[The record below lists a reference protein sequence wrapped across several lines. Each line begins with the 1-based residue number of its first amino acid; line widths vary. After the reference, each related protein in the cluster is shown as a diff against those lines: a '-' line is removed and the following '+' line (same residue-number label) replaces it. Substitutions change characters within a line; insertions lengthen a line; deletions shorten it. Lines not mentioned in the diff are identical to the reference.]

1 MTVRFNNLQKD
12 LKRINMKVTMGQIK
26 TIIIFFLLIP
36 FFIFALPD
44 EEVSD
49 DIEQLFNGFFREYI
63 ELSPETGASLGITEQ
78 QGIKVQ
84 NDELDDASVEALDKL
99 YKMYKKYNQ
108 WLSQYDKEE
117 LTKSQRINRDILKW
131 FLDNELKGEK
141 FKYHRYVI
149 NPMFGFHNQLTTLM
163 TEHHKIEEPL
173 GAENYIKRLMKYKV
187 KVSGL
192 LEQLAIREQK
202 GIIPPIFII
211 ETFQQVLNDFI
222 KVPYSENILFTSFK
236 RRIQNLDTIDDES
249 KEELYQKVLDALE
262 NNVYPSYI
270 EMIKHISSL
279 KEKANEKA
287 GVWNLPNG
295 DEYYEYCLHHH
306 TTTTLSPEEI
316 HKLGLEEV
324 RRIQDEI
331 KKHFETLGISGSEE
345 FGNLM
350 GTYRRIYYNRY
361 DERYFYAFNQ
371 KGERQTLKRYQAI
384 IDSMSMK
391 LPEMFSL
398 IPEAPVR
405 VERVPEFKER
415 TLGTYYQPSKLDGS
429 SGGIFYANLTYQHF
443 KPGMKTLAYHE
454 AIPGHHFQIAIEQES
469 PNFKLFKSLF
479 FFTGYGEGW
488 ALYAEKLAK
497 EHGFYGDIHSL
508 LGYLRSELFRA
519 ARLVVDTGIHY
530 KKWTRE
536 QAYQYMLYN
545 VGWSSYKEIDRY
557 IVWPGQACAYKTGE
571 LKVLELR
578 ERAKKELGEKFDIKD
593 FHTVVLK
600 HGSIP
605 LEILEQLVGDYIKGT
620 KE

>member
-1 MTVRFNNLQKD
+1 MRQVKL
-12 LKRINMKVTMGQIK
+12 L
-26 TIIIFFLLIP
+26 IIFLIFLP
-36 FFIFALPD
+36 AVIFALPN
-44 EEVSD
+44 EKAPE

-63 ELSPETGASLGITEQ
+63 ELSPETRTSLGITEQ

-84 NDELDDASVEALDKL
+84 NDELDDVSDEALDKL
-99 YKMYKKYNQ
+99 YNMYKKYSD
-108 WLSQYDKEE
+108 WLSQYDREE
-117 LTKSQRINRDILKW
+117 LSSSQRINSDIIKW
-131 FLDNELKGEK
+131 FLDNEIKGGN
-141 FKYHRYVI
+141 FKYHKYIV
-149 NPMFGFHNQLTTLM
+149 NSMFGFHNQLTTLM

-173 GAENYIKRLMKYKV
+173 DAENYIKRLMKYKV

-236 RRIQNLDTIDDES
+236 RRIQNLNTIDDES

-262 NNVYPSYI
+262 NNVYPSYL
-270 EMIKHISSL
+270 EMSKHISSL

-287 GVWNLPNG
+287 GVWKLPNG
-295 DEYYEYCLHHH
+295 DEYYESCLHRH

-316 HKLGLEEV
+316 HNLGLKEV
-324 RRIQDEI
+324 NRIQGEI
-331 KKHFETLGISGSEE
+331 KTHFETLEISGSEK
-345 FGNLM
+345 FSDLM
-350 GTYRRIYYNRY
+350 ATYRRIYYNRY
-361 DERYFYAFNQ
+361 DERYFYPFNQ

-384 IDSMSMK
+384 IDSMSIK
-391 LPEMFSL
+391 LPDMFSL
-398 IPEAPVR
+398 IPETPVR

-415 TLGTYYQPSKLDGS
+415 TAGTYYQSPKLDSS
-429 SGGIFYANLTYQHF
+429 SGGIFYANLSYQHF

-469 PNFKLFKSLF
+469 PNFRLFKSLF

-488 ALYAEKLAK
+488 ALYAQKLAK
-497 EHGFYGDIHSL
+497 EYGFYKNIHSL
-508 LGYLRSELFRA
+508 LGYLHSELFRA

-530 KKWTRE
+530 KRWTRE
-536 QAYQYMLYN
+536 KAYQYMVDNLGGGFY
-545 VGWSSYKEIDRY
+545 GEIDRY

-605 LEILEQLVGDYIKGT
+605 LEILEQLVDEYIKAT

>member
-1 MTVRFNNLQKD
+1 MRQVKL
-12 LKRINMKVTMGQIK
+12 L
-26 TIIIFFLLIP
+26 IIFLIFLP
-36 FFIFALPD
+36 AVIFALPD
-44 EEVSD
+44 EKAPE
-49 DIEQLFNGFFREYI
+49 DIEQLFNGYFREYI
-63 ELSPETGASLGITEQ
+63 ELSPETVASLGITEQ
-78 QGIKVQ
+78 QGIKIQ
-84 NDELDDASVEALDKL
+84 NDELDDVSVEALDKL
-99 YKMYKKYNQ
+99 YKMYKKYSD
-108 WLSQYDKEE
+108 WLSQYDRDK
-117 LTKSQRINRDILKW
+117 LTPSQQINSDILEW
-131 FLDNELKGEK
+131 FLDNELQGEQ
-141 FKYHRYVI
+141 FKYHKYII
-149 NPMFGFHNQLTTLM
+149 NSMFGFHNQLTTLM

-173 GAENYIKRLMKYKV
+173 DAENYIKRLMKYKV

-236 RRIQNLDTIDDES
+236 RRIQNLNTIDDES

-270 EMIKHISSL
+270 EMIKYISSL
-279 KEKANEKA
+279 KEKANEKV
-287 GVWNLPNG
+287 GVCNLPNG
-295 DEYYEYCLHHH
+295 DEYYEYCLHWH

-316 HKLGLEEV
+316 HNLGLKEV
-324 RRIQDEI
+324 NRIQGEI
-331 KKHFETLGISGSEE
+331 KTHFETLGISGSEK
-345 FGNLM
+345 FSDLM
-350 GTYRRIYYNRY
+350 ATYRRIYYNRY
-361 DERYFYAFNQ
+361 DERYFYPFNQ

-415 TLGTYYQPSKLDGS
+415 TAGTYYQSPKLDGS

-443 KPGMKTLAYHE
+443 KPGMKSLAYHE

-469 PNFKLFKSLF
+469 PNFRLFKSLF

-497 EHGFYGDIHSL
+497 EYGFYKNIHSL
-508 LGYLRSELFRA
+508 LGYLGSELFRA

-536 QAYQYMLYN
+536 KAYQYMVDNLGRGFYQ
-545 VGWSSYKEIDRY
+545 EIDRY
-557 IVWPGQACAYKTGE
+557 IVWPGQACAYKIGE

-578 ERAKKELGEKFDIKD
+578 ERAKKELGEKFDIKE
-593 FHTVVLK
+593 FHRVILK

-605 LEILEQLVGDYIKGT
+605 LEILEQLVDDYIKVT
-620 KE
+620 KNNNL